1 MCCSLS
7 RLHKRPGL
15 LRLAFYAP
23 SALYQGHRPMGY
35 TRILWR
41 LRRVDENLARCSSEP
56 GILEDPEVTVPTCG
70 S

>member
-1 MCCSLS
+1 V
-7 RLHKRPGL
+7 L
-15 LRLAFYAP
+15 LFVTAAQTTRSASTCLLCP

-35 TRILWR
+35 TRVLWR

-56 GILEDPEVTVPTCG
+56 GILEDPDVTVPTCG